1 MNAAT
6 NRPSD
11 PALEGSVPPT
21 MRAVVQDRYGSPEVL
36 RIATE
41 PVPEIRPDEV
51 LLRVEAAGID
61 RGTWHL
67 LHGLPLVARAESGL
81 RRPKRR
87 IPGFDAAGTVVR
99 VGSAV
104 EGFAIGDAVCG
115 IAKGSFAEYAAAR
128 AKKLAHRPA
137 DVDPT
142 LAGALAVSG
151 ETALQAV
158 RDRAHVGAGD
168 RVLVLGASGGVG
180 TYAVQIAVARGAHV
194 TGVCSAA
201 KADLVRAL
209 GAEKV
214 VDYAVADALDGHERY
229 DAIIDIGGRRPLRH
243 LRRALAPGGRAVLVG
258 GEGGGRVTGGFPG
271 RLLRGALLSLLG
283 RPMLGFVAKEDGQYV
298 ADLLELVRA
307 GSVTPQVDAVVDLD
321 GVARA
326 IDDLEAGRV
335 RGKVAVR
342 P

>member
-1 MNAAT
+1 MMAGHVSPDA
-6 NRPSD
+6 
-11 PALEGSVPPT
+11 GSGDAPVPLT
-21 MRAVVQDRYGSPEVL
+21 MRAVVQDRYGGPEIL
-36 RIATE
+36 RVTTE
-41 PVPEIRPDEV
+41 PVPAIGPDEV
-51 LLRVEAAGID
+51 LLRVEAAGVD

-67 LHGLPLVARAESGL
+67 LRGLPFIARVESGL

-87 IPGFDAAGTVVR
+87 VPGLDVAGVVVR

-104 EGFAIGDAVCG
+104 EGFAVGDAVCG
-115 IAKGSFAEYAAAR
+115 IARGSFAEFAAAR
-128 AKKLAHRPA
+128 AAKLAHRPT
-137 DVDPT
+137 DIDPT

-194 TGVCSAA
+194 TGVCRAA
-201 KADLVRAL
+201 KADFVRAL

-214 VDYAVADALDGHERY
+214 LDHATTDALDGHERY

-283 RPMLGFVAKEDGQYV
+283 RPMLGFVAKEDGTYV
-298 ADLLELVRA
+298 AALLDLVRA
-307 GSVTPQVDAVVDLD
+307 GSMKPQVDDVVDLD
-321 GVARA
+321 GVAGA
-326 IDDLEAGRV
+326 IRDLEAGRV